1 MASCITLNDYRLA
14 HKPKQWKCCHPKTH
28 EPNGFA
34 KRLYLSQT
42 SKKEILLI
50 CSTRSYPPIDRQSR
64 FGFVCL
70 WSILA
75 VLFLKA

>member
-28 EPNGFA
+28 DPNCFA
-34 KRLYLSQT
+34 KHLYLSQT

-50 CSTRSYPPIDRQSR
+50 CSTTSYPQSAVR
-64 FGFVCL
+64 AAL
-70 WSILA
+70 
-75 VLFLKA
+75 VLFACRAT